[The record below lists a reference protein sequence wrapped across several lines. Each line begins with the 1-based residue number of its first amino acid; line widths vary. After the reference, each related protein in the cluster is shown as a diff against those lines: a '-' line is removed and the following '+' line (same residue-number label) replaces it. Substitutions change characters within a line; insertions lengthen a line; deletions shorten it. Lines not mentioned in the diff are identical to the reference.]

1 VPGYPWTPLVFL
13 LMVAVLLALL
23 VLNNPLQAFLGLCVV
38 AAALPVYQLI
48 WRSGPSVPQETFL

>member
-1 VPGYPWTPLVFL
+1 
-13 LMVAVLLALL
+13 MVAVLLALL
-23 VLNNPLQAFLGLCVV
+23 VLNNPLQAFLGLGVV